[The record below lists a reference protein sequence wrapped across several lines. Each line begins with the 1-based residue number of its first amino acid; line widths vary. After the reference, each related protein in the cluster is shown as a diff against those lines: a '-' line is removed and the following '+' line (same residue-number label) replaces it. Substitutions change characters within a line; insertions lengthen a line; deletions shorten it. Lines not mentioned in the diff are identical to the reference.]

1 MIGAAFFTVLQ
12 LGILRIR
19 TAPETKQGCL
29 STQKLSHL
37 AEHGMDAHMEDNA
50 GSTTQNSLS
59 WLISFSM
66 SQSKQGALSS
76 ERGCSSRIGNKCH
89 IVDSVSRQ
97 RPQLWRTETEWYAP

>member
-12 LGILRIR
+12 LGVLRIR

-50 GSTTQNSLS
+50 GSTT
-59 WLISFSM
+59 
-66 SQSKQGALSS
+66 
-76 ERGCSSRIGNKCH
+76 
-89 IVDSVSRQ
+89 
-97 RPQLWRTETEWYAP
+97 